1 MRKLHDVPHELTK
14 VWNQPIVKLGFVP
27 NKTLQVALDHLTCPV
42 NAVEEARTKDGLEA
56 SLEFTKTA
64 KVYDPFVKV
73 ILLVGHRMVTDAT
86 KKSEAMGA
94 VARQALD
101 ADAIIGDA
109 RPLAPLCP
117 TCRALVG
124 HAL

>member
-1 MRKLHDVPHELTK
+1 MVRKLHDVPHELAQ
-14 VWNQPIVKLGFVP
+14 VWNACIVKLGLIA
-27 NKTLQVALDHLTCPV
+27 NKTLKVALDHLTCLV
-42 NAVEEARTKDGLEA
+42 NADDEARTKDEFEA

-64 KVYDPFVKV
+64 KVSDPFVKV

-94 VARQALD
+94 VARQAFD
-101 ADAIIGDA
+101 ADAILGDA
-109 RPLAPLCP
+109 RPLAPFP